1 MNDEEEI
8 SLEDLPKY
16 VSELLARN
24 SALELENKELKD
36 TLEKVWKLL
45 GGEWARRGS
54 VNMNPLLKLK
64 YLKLLKAAKLPNK
77 PLCITCTAE
86 GGVYASYVPLRFNGT
101 GWSLIPQKAP
111 LYRPVVS
118 IGFIDSMSY
127 EESSKSLLILD

>member
-45 GGEWARRGS
+45 GGE
-54 VNMNPLLKLK
+54 
-64 YLKLLKAAKLPNK
+64 
-77 PLCITCTAE
+77 
-86 GGVYASYVPLRFNGT
+86 
-101 GWSLIPQKAP
+101 
-111 LYRPVVS
+111 
-118 IGFIDSMSY
+118 
-127 EESSKSLLILD
+127 